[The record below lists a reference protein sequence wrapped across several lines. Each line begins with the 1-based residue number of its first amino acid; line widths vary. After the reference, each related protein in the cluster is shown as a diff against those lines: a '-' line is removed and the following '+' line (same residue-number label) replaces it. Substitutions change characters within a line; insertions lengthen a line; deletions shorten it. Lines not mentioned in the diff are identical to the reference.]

1 MLFDNFIEKTYI
13 IICHYLNAEIYKIEN
28 EQRIEKIN
36 NAKADSFKVLTN
48 PKTSSKIEREREH
61 TYCQDQE

>member
-36 NAKADSFKVLTN
+36 NAKAASFKVIN
-48 PKTSSKIEREREH
+48 KSKNL
-61 TYCQDQE
+61 